1 MSVRYHGRQALW
13 GGEGSSP
20 VSIGDYAA
28 FFIPLVFLAVL
39 YEQRA
44 HFRAHRL
51 ALGALVLLTAVSI
64 LHFDVGMLTTDPYH
78 EFLRDSG
85 TPNHTWTASVIVLM
99 VLSYAGLAREALQER
114 RRPRQRAPRRPRVTP
129 GR

>member
-1 MSVRYHGRQALW
+1 MRYHGRQAPW
-13 GGEGSSP
+13 GREGWRP
-20 VSIGDYAA
+20 VSTVDYAA
-28 FFIPLVFLAVL
+28 FFVPLVFLAVL

-51 ALGALVLLTAVSI
+51 ALGALVLLTVVSI

-78 EFLRDSG
+78 AFLRDSG
-85 TPNHTWTASVIVLM
+85 APNHTWTASVLVLIA
-99 VLSYAGLAREALQER
+99 LSYAGLAVEALQER
-114 RRPRQRAPRRPRVTP
+114 GRPRVTP